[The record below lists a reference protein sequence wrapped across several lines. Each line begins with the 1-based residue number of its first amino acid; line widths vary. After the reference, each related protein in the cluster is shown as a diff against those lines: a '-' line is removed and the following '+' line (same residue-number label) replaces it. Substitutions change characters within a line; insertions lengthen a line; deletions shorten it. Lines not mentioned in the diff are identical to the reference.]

1 MIFDLNCI
9 EYDDGK
15 EDGKFSL
22 YVKLTFNA
30 LLESFGKDTT
40 IEQLLE
46 KLDDSIIVKVN
57 GKDIWNEAFLQE
69 LD

>member
-1 MIFDLNCI
+1 MMM
-9 EYDDGK
+9 EK
-15 EDGKFSL
+15 KMESL
-22 YVKLTFNA
+22 VFINA